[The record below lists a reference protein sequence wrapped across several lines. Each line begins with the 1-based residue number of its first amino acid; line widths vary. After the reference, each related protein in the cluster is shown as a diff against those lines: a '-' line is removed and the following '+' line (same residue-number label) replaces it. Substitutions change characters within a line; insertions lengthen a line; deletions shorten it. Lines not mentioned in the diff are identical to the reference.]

1 VLRALAAA
9 HEIGPR
15 RQARES
21 GRVWS
26 FDTDDPL
33 VALLPTSRN
42 AAALRQAVEIL
53 AILAAMRTVSSG
65 PQPRPVA
72 YLKVKFLN

>member
-9 HEIGPR
+9 HEIGPVGKPV
-15 RQARES
+15 S

-65 PQPRPVA
+65 PHGPGPSLI
-72 YLKVKFLN
+72 LK